1 YQVVLAAKRR
11 QQAAEPGRRFPLAV
25 QVQVEV
31 PVGEVGRQQIEV
43 VEVGR
48 LDRVVDRPLASDQ
61 CLAAALDLGPDP
73 EQEAGGRLGV
83 EIPEQHPVSVAGG
96 QVGDVDR
103 GCRLAHAALDVV
115 RGDNPHEAAFGRALL
130 AGVLLAAVLF
140 AGVLL
145 AGVSVAGASLVNAP
159 TLARP
164 RGLANSA
171 NRPANSARAVACL
184 TASVAAISP
193 MASSVSAGAEPA
205 AII

>member
-11 QQAAEPGRRFPLAV
+11 QQAAQPGRRFPLAV
-25 QVQVEV
+25 EMQVEV

-43 VEVGR
+43 VEVRR

-61 CLAAALDLGPDP
+61 CLAAALDLRPDP
-73 EQEAGGRLGV
+73 EQETGGRLRV
-83 EIPEQHPVSVAGG
+83 EIPEQHPVSIAGG

-103 GCRLAHAALDVV
+103 GRRLAHAAFDVV
-115 RGDNPHEAAFGRALL
+115 RGDNLHDAAFGRAPL
-130 AGVLLAAVLF
+130 AGVLLAGA
-140 AGVLL
+140 LL
-145 AGVSVAGASLVNAP
+145 AGVSAVDASLVKAP

-164 RGLANSA
+164 RGLANSV
-171 NRPANSARAVACL
+171 NRPANSARALACL

-193 MASSVSAGAEPA
+193 MASRVSAGAEPA